1 LDVVVGAWLHL
12 KPILLD
18 AWDDRLVLNLD
29 GICLFGSSFTSWLFF
44 FLSLFS
50 LLRLEF
56 KVAEEVEVRVLR
68 LTAGRKNELVTY
80 DLLDLIGW
88 DSNLVI

>member
-1 LDVVVGAWLHL
+1 MLGSFHQDAD
-12 KPILLD
+12 ISSQESRLD
-18 AWDDRLVLNLD
+18 ARFGLLF
-29 GICLFGSSFTSWLFF
+29 CLFGSSFTSWLFF
-44 FLSLFS
+44 FFSLFS

-56 KVAEEVEVRVLR
+56 KVTEEVEVRVLR
-68 LTAGRKNELVTY
+68 LTAGRKNELLTY

>member
-1 LDVVVGAWLHL
+1 LDVIVGAWLHL
-12 KPILLD
+12 KPVLLD
-18 AWDDRLVLNLD
+18 VWDHRFVLNLD
-29 GICLFGSSFTSWLFF
+29 DICLFGSSFTSWLFF
-44 FLSLFS
+44 FFSLFS
-50 LLRLEF
+50 LLRIEF

-68 LTAGRKNELVTY
+68 LTAGRKNELLTY